1 MMFNTVL
8 RLYAI
13 RNGWHFWLHH
23 ELFSCTKR
31 SYSETSVVIGHNVS
45 HLHFLSSPVFLC
57 STRIRSKTCVIKNT
71 IVATEQNLYRFTR
84 TPSYCSLQYY
94 KSDILTASFVNT
106 KDRRRTTSQR
116 SLVSI
121 DIFRSLLLI
130 AVEVVSYT
138 TITLY
143 YVEFSKG

>member
-31 SYSETSVVIGHNVS
+31 SYSEIGHNVS

-57 STRIRSKTCVIKNT
+57 STRIRSKTYVIEKP
-71 IVATEQNLYRFTR
+71 IVETEQNLYRFTR

-94 KSDILTASFVNT
+94 KSDILTASFVDAR
-106 KDRRRTTSQR
+106 DRRRTTSQR

-130 AVEVVSYT
+130 AVEVVSFT

-143 YVEFSKG
+143 YVEFSKS